1 MSRNL
6 QEVSKW
12 VFAIY
17 VCVDISN
24 FQYRFVKNF
33 QLKLESMLQNL
44 VKKFPV
50 DLKISKKFPVDLKIS
65 KKFRLNFQEVQYS
78 YKTECLMGQ
87 YTSGMA
93 LKFERFKI
101 LTCFN

>member
-6 QEVSKW
+6 QAVSKW

-24 FQYRFVKNF
+24 FKYRFVKNF

-50 DLKISKKFPVDLKIS
+50 DLKISKKF
-65 KKFRLNFQEVQYS
+65 RLNFQEVEYS
-78 YKTECLMGQ
+78 YKIECLMGQ